1 MSTGSVKAGPANSEA
16 PSTSNTFEAAAA
28 VFAIPELLY
37 LVIEAVPREKR
48 TSLRQVSK
56 AWKTAIS
63 KPGGTKRRFRAPI
76 PDDDNQ
82 TKVLPACMYKEESR
96 AKLEIS

>member
-1 MSTGSVKAGPANSEA
+1 MSTGSVKAEPANSEA
-16 PSTSNTFEAAAA
+16 PSTSNTFEVAAA

-56 AWKTAIS
+56 AWTAAIP
-63 KPGGTKRRFRAPI
+63 KLGHAIEPIGCLLI
-76 PDDDNQ
+76 PDYLRPWLIQ
-82 TKVLPACMYKEESR
+82 STYPG
-96 AKLEIS
+96 

>member
-1 MSTGSVKAGPANSEA
+1 MSTSSVKAGPANSEA

-56 AWKTAIS
+56 AWAAAIP
-63 KPGGTKRRFRAPI
+63 KLGHAIEPIGCLLI
-76 PDDDNQ
+76 PDYLRPWLIQ
-82 TKVLPACMYKEESR
+82 STYPG
-96 AKLEIS
+96 